1 MAANTPL
8 IDLSYINDVLSGD
21 KKFLKEFSEAAIL
34 SFTEFCESYALSLQN
49 REQDELRKA
58 GHKIKPVAQML
69 NVQPLLDIYESSKE
83 LLNEQAGD
91 EELHESAKEMN
102 MICAKIIAELKHIIS
117 TI

>member
-1 MAANTPL
+1 MGTNNL

-34 SFTEFCESYALSLQN
+34 SFSEFCESFAHSLQS
-49 REQDELRKA
+49 REQEELRKA

-69 NVQPLLDIYESSKE
+69 NVQPILDIYESSKE
-83 LLNEQAGD
+83 LLNNQATD
-91 EELHESAKEMN
+91 AELVEMVGKMN
-102 MICAKIIAELKHIIS
+102 EVCSNVIAELKQIIS

>member
-34 SFTEFCESYALSLQN
+34 SFTEFCENYTLYLTSRQ
-49 REQDELRKA
+49 QDELRKA

-91 EELHESAKEMN
+91 EELKKSAEKMHE
-102 MICAKIIAELKHIIS
+102 ICASIIAELKQIIS
-117 TI
+117 TL